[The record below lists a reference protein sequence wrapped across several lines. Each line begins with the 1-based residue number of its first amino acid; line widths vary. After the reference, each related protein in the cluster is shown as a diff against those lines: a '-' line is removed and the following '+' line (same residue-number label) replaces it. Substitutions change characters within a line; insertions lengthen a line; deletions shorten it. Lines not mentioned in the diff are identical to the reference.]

1 MIIPGTESF
10 FLPGNCAGG
19 AIVKKI
25 LLATLLAGA
34 VCSPLAYDGGYS
46 HVEAAEAV
54 HAGAY
59 QAAEADNLLL
69 VNKTNKLPDDYEEK
83 VDLVTVKN
91 CFGKDFQVERE
102 TYKHFLSLREDLLQ
116 RGIQIELESA
126 YRSVARQ
133 RELIEEL
140 RATEGEDY
148 VKKYAAVPGYSEHH
162 TGLALDV
169 TIVKDGSPTNDVYGT
184 WETPYQK
191 MHRRLAEHGF
201 ILRYPPGK
209 SAITGYDYESW
220 HCRYVGREAARKI
233 FLQGLTLEEYL
244 SGGRETQ
251 NMQGKYGSAEYWAK
265 RNPAGEKELLGAELK
280 QLQEEMRRQN
290 SLLVDME
297 SFPTEVTA
305 EYIRGKIKVSRDNY
319 LWFEPENIYENGS
332 PLTKERYR
340 QVEENC
346 VPESL
351 PARQAVKFALTT
363 CRANLRYL
371 PESEGWYEG
380 PRDTHYDLVQALTLY
395 PAEPLAVLA
404 ESRDKKY
411 FFVQLRNYVG
421 WVDKKEIVLVDHARW
436 LEYAAPK
443 DFLVFADD
451 KKRIHM
457 GEGSSLLFQMG
468 ARLPLKKP
476 EVQRDGTWLAVMP
489 VSVEGKFEE
498 KLVSIPADETVHKGW
513 LPYSENNVLRQS
525 FRFLGEL
532 YGWCGLEEGVD
543 CSLFTADVYRSFGL
557 DIPGDAVEQRTAML
571 MRKGIEDLSRE
582 GKLTAIGSCH
592 PGDLLFSEG
601 HVMLYLGKDDRGEP
615 HIIHASSS
623 RWFPGEGDEGALK
636 YYTRRVTVDDLWWH
650 KTDNGRCI
658 DGLIAIGGIR

>member
-1 MIIPGTESF
+1 MIIAGAELF
-10 FLPGNCAGG
+10 LLPGDG
-19 AIVKKI
+19 KKI
-25 LLATLLAGA
+25 LLAALLAGA
-34 VCSPLAYDGGYS
+34 VCSPLAYGGGCS

-54 HAGAY
+54 QAGAY
-59 QAAEADNLLL
+59 QGAEADNLLL
-69 VNKTNKLPDDYEEK
+69 VNKTHKLPDDYEEK

-91 CFGKDFQVERE
+91 CFGKEFQVERE
-102 TYKHFLSLREDLLQ
+102 TYKHFLSLREDLLK

-140 RATEGEDY
+140 RATEGDDY

-251 NMQGKYGSAEYWAK
+251 NMQGKYGSAEYWTR
-265 RNPAGEKELLGAELK
+265 RNPAGEKELPGAELK

-297 SFPTEVTA
+297 SFPAEVTD
-305 EYIRGKIKVSRDNY
+305 EYIREKIKVSRDNY

-332 PLTKERYR
+332 PLTKERCR

-421 WVDKKEIVLVDHARW
+421 WVDKKEIVLVDHAKW

-443 DFLVFADD
+443 DFLVFTDG
-451 KKRIHM
+451 KKRINM
-457 GEGSSLLFQMG
+457 GNGSSLLFQMG

-476 EVQRDGTWLAVMP
+476 EVQQDGTWLAVMP

-498 KLVSIPADETVHKGW
+498 KLVGISADETVHKGW

-557 DIPGDAVEQRTAML
+557 DIPGDAVEQRTAMP
-571 MRKGIEDLSRE
+571 MRKGIKDLGRE

-601 HVMLYLGKDDRGEP
+601 HVMLYLGNDDRGEP

>member
-1 MIIPGTESF
+1 
-10 FLPGNCAGG
+10 
-19 AIVKKI
+19 
-25 LLATLLAGA
+25 
-34 VCSPLAYDGGYS
+34 
-46 HVEAAEAV
+46 
-54 HAGAY
+54 
-59 QAAEADNLLL
+59 
-69 VNKTNKLPDDYEEK
+69 
-83 VDLVTVKN
+83 
-91 CFGKDFQVERE
+91 
-102 TYKHFLSLREDLLQ
+102 
-116 RGIQIELESA
+116 
-126 YRSVARQ
+126 
-133 RELIEEL
+133 
-140 RATEGEDY
+140 
-148 VKKYAAVPGYSEHH
+148 
-162 TGLALDV
+162 
-169 TIVKDGSPTNDVYGT
+169 
-184 WETPYQK
+184 
-191 MHRRLAEHGF
+191 
-201 ILRYPPGK
+201 
-209 SAITGYDYESW
+209 
-220 HCRYVGREAARKI
+220 
-233 FLQGLTLEEYL
+233 
-244 SGGRETQ
+244 
-251 NMQGKYGSAEYWAK
+251 MQGKYGSAEYWAK

-280 QLQEEMRRQN
+280 QLQEEMRHQN

-297 SFPTEVTA
+297 SFPAEVTA

-332 PLTKERYR
+332 PLTRERYR

-476 EVQRDGTWLAVMP
+476 EVQ
-489 VSVEGKFEE
+489 
-498 KLVSIPADETVHKGW
+498 GW

-582 GKLTAIGSCH
+582 GKLAAIGSCH

-615 HIIHASSS
+615 HIIHAASS